1 MAEVRPFRALRYNG
15 EKIKDFSCV
24 MAPPYDVISEEMQE
38 ELYSKDPHNIIR
50 LILGKDLEGDNAEG
64 NKYTRAKSFMDEWI
78 KDGVLLKE
86 EEEAFYIYEQEYDIK
101 GQKYRRRGFLGLMR
115 IEGEEMVVPH
125 EKTHSKPKED
135 RLNLIQ
141 KVESNLSPIFTLYDD
156 EGRVVKEVLY
166 KAVSSEEAIIDI
178 VIGEVRHK
186 LWRLSDPVSV
196 EKIRLAMKDKKVFIA
211 DGHHRYE
218 VARTYRDLKR
228 KEDSYDGRADNVLM
242 FFADMLDADNLT
254 VLATHRVLK
263 DISGLSEEKI
273 IEKLS
278 VNFELTECASLEDLM
293 EKLEEN
299 SHKPYFYGFFGG
311 TKYIMLQARKTEA
324 LKEMMDESKKDE
336 WKELDVS
343 LLHSALLDN
352 ILALKDKEG
361 NITYV
366 KEPGEGVSLVEEGSH
381 SCVFFLNPTKL
392 NQLKNIAEA
401 GEVMPQKST
410 FFYPKLLTGL
420 VINKFEK
427 TEAKVK

>member
-186 LWRLSDPVSV
+186 LWRLSDPASV